1 MVLLVR
7 TAAVFLNLTK
17 MGHGLCMCLHRALCC
32 HLGAE
37 DGEKYLVMS
46 ERH

>member
-7 TAAVFLNLTK
+7 TVAVVLNLTK
-17 MGHGLCMCLHRALCC
+17 RVHGLCLCLHGALCC
-32 HLGAE
+32 LLGAE